1 MKKDQQFNWTAEC
14 QQAFETLKK
23 CFMEE
28 PVLMMP
34 DQTKPFQIE
43 MDNSK
48 YATGAVLTQLDSN
61 GDRHPVSF
69 ISKTLSPA
77 ERNYEIYDRELFAI
91 IQALEEWRHY
101 IQGSPHTMV
110 VLLDHKNL
118 TYYHEAKKL
127 TQRQARWS
135 LCLSE
140 FDVKLVHTPGSK
152 MIQSDALSRRPD
164 LCPDE
169 DNNNEDIVMLLDSMF
184 LNLIDTTLQD
194 KIANTDDLDQQAI
207 DALNSLLN
215 DMLTAPSPLKNDLQD
230 WTFTEE
236 NGHRFLFYKNKP
248 YIPCNINLR
257 QEIQQNFHD
266 HKTAGHPGELGTY
279 NAVRQHYWWLGMCT
293 FVKNYVQGCGTCQQF
308 KIDRSPAKPSYIS
321 TEGPKSL

>member
-1 MKKDQQFNWTAEC
+1 
-14 QQAFETLKK
+14 
-23 CFMEE
+23 MEE

-77 ERNYEIYDRELFAI
+77 EWNYEIYDRELLAI

-101 IQGSPHTMV
+101 IQGSPHTIV

-118 TYYHEAKKL
+118 TYYHEAKKV

-135 LCLSE
+135 LYLSE
-140 FDVKLVHTPGSK
+140 FNVKLVHTPGSK
-152 MIQSDALSRRPD
+152 MVQLDALSQQPD
-164 LCPDE
+164 LCMDK
-169 DNNNEDIVMLLDSMF
+169 DNDNEHIIMLPDSMF
-184 LNLIDTTLQD
+184 LNLINTILQE
-194 KIANTDDLDQQAI
+194 KIANSDDLDKQAI
-207 DALNSLLN
+207 NALKFLLN
-215 DMLTAPSPLKNDLQD
+215 NTLTAPTPLKKNLQD

-236 NGHRFLFYKNKP
+236 NGNCFLFYKDKA
-248 YIPCNINLR
+248 YVPCNTDLR
-257 QEIQQNFHD
+257 REILQNFHD

-279 NAVRQHYWWLGMCT
+279 NAVRQHYWWPGMCT
-293 FVKNYVQGCGTCQQF
+293 FKRIMF
-308 KIDRSPAKPSYIS
+308 KDV
-321 TEGPKSL
+321 EC